1 MGALEFEPSS
11 PINGMNESSVL
22 HIEELT
28 EAFLT
33 IRLTVYRIITSLV
46 VVIKL
51 GKSVLG
57 LEGIHQVL

>member
-28 EAFLT
+28 ELA
-33 IRLTVYRIITSLV
+33 
-46 VVIKL
+46 
-51 GKSVLG
+51 KSVFTDRMAF
-57 LEGIHQVL
+57 QVQLRQEVRNILDILKA